1 MFIPWRKRP
10 DLQITPPQQGRTGWG
25 VKDPVTLSYYELRD
39 EEYFV
44 MSQLERP
51 VAVSDVCTAFGERF
65 RPQTLA
71 PEELSRFVGQLI
83 QQGLL
88 ISQQPG
94 YGRLLA
100 AKFANSVKAQR
111 WSKFS
116 NLLAIRF
123 RGFDPDKMLGW
134 MAARC
139 GWLFSAWFVMA
150 AGMLIL
156 SAVILVIVQFDQ
168 LVARLP
174 EARGWLSAQNLVL
187 MVCILACVKVVHEIG
202 HGLACKRFGG
212 ECHEMGLM
220 LLVFTPCLYCNVSD
234 IWMLSSKWQRMA
246 VSAAGI
252 AIEATIAAAC
262 TFLWWFSEPGLFHS
276 VCLNLMIV
284 CSVSTIVFN
293 GNPLLRYDGYFILSD
308 WLEIPN
314 LYPQSVAAVQRRLAN
329 WYFGLNIPLSRPLS
343 TQQELGL
350 IAYGVISAT
359 YRTFLTL
366 SILGALYYWLKPRGF
381 APFVQ
386 MFGAITIMLMFG
398 LPIVHFSRWVKAPD
412 QRANIQWPQFRFKA
426 GLTLLA
432 LAAIMFVPLPTRV
445 STTAI
450 IEPENAA
457 RVYVTA
463 EGTLVESVKPG
474 STVTLKQQLAKLVD
488 PRLER
493 ELARLEGEVA
503 EYRVRLDQ
511 FERRRINEPGVAAQ
525 IPIVREAL
533 REMEQQLQRR
543 SQDAE
548 RLVLRAPRAGTVM
561 QVQQSSRSQPGSLPY
576 WSATPLDERNRG
588 CFLRAGTTVCLV
600 GDPSHLEATL
610 VINQGD
616 FPLVR
621 AGQSVRLNLVEVPG
635 QTLTGEVVEL
645 AGLDIDLMPS
655 SLIRRANLPTR
666 MTSSGMIKPVGT
678 WYQARVRLSKIPD
691 SLLPGT
697 VGHAKIVVDPQSLF
711 TGFRRWFGRTF
722 G

>member
-1 MFIPWRKRP
+1 MSIPWRKRP
-10 DLQITPPQQGRTGWG
+10 DLQITPPQQGRRSWG

-44 MSQLERP
+44 MSQLERS
-51 VAVSDVCTAFGERF
+51 VDAGELCAAFGERF
-65 RPQTLA
+65 QPQTLA

-88 ISQQPG
+88 VSQQFG
-94 YGRLLA
+94 YGRVLA
-100 AKFANSVKAQR
+100 GKVANATKAKR

-123 RGFDPDKMLGW
+123 RGFDPDKFLGW
-134 MAARC
+134 LAARC
-139 GWLFSAWFVMA
+139 GWLFSPWFLTA
-150 AGMLIL
+150 AGMLIV
-156 SAVILVIVQFDQ
+156 SALVLVIVQFDQ

-174 EARGWLSAQNLVL
+174 EARSWLSAQNLVL
-187 MVCILACVKVVHEIG
+187 MVCILACVKVLHEIG

-234 IWMLSSKWQRMA
+234 VWMLSSKWKRMA

-252 AIEATIAAAC
+252 AIEATIAASC

-276 VCLNLMIV
+276 ICLNLMIV
-284 CSVSTIVFN
+284 CSVSTVLFN

-314 LYPQSVAAVQRRLAN
+314 LYPQSVSAVQRRLAN
-329 WYFGLNIPLSRPLS
+329 WYFGLNIPMSRPLS
-343 TQQELGL
+343 VQQEWGL
-350 IAYGVISAT
+350 ISYGVISAT

-366 SILGALYYWLKPRGF
+366 SILGGLYYWLKPHGLV
-381 APFVQ
+381 PFVQ

-398 LPIVHFSRWVKAPD
+398 LPVVNLFRWVKAPE
-412 QRANIQWPQFRFKA
+412 QQASIQWPQFRFKA

-450 IEPENAA
+450 LEPENAA

-463 EGTLVESVKPG
+463 EGTLVDSVKPG
-474 STVTLKQQLAKLVD
+474 SMVESKQQLAKLVD

-511 FERRRINEPGVAAQ
+511 LERRRINEPGVSTQ

-533 REMEQQLQRR
+533 HEMEQQLQRR

-561 QVQQSSRSQPGSLPY
+561 PAQHQIRSQPGSLPY
-576 WSATPLDERNRG
+576 WSVTPLDERNRG

-600 GDPSHLEATL
+600 GDPSQLEATL

-621 AGQSVRLNLVEVPG
+621 VGQSVRLSLVEAPG

-645 AGLDIDLMPS
+645 AGLDIDLMTNN
-655 SLIRRANLPTR
+655 LIRRANLPTR

-678 WYQARVRLSKIPD
+678 WYQARVRLSAPPD
-691 SLLPGT
+691 SLLSGT
-697 VGHAKIVVDPQSLF
+697 VGHAKIIVNPQSLF

>member
-1 MFIPWRKRP
+1 MSIPWRKRP
-10 DLQITPPQQGRTGWG
+10 DLQITPPHQGRRSWG

-44 MSQLERP
+44 MSQLERS
-51 VAVSDVCTAFGERF
+51 VDAGELCAAFGERF

-88 ISQQPG
+88 VSQQFG
-94 YGRLLA
+94 YGRLLE
-100 AKFANSVKAQR
+100 AKVANATKAKR
-111 WSKFS
+111 WSKIS

-123 RGFDPDKMLGW
+123 RGFDPDKFLGW
-134 MAARC
+134 LAARC
-139 GWLFSAWFVMA
+139 GWLFSPWFLTA
-150 AGMLIL
+150 AGLLIV
-156 SAVILVIVQFDQ
+156 SALVLVIVQFDQ
-168 LVARLP
+168 LLARLP
-174 EARGWLSAQNLVL
+174 EARSWLSAQNVVL
-187 MVCILACVKVVHEIG
+187 MVCILACVKVLHEIG

-252 AIEATIAAAC
+252 AIEATIAASC

-276 VCLNLMIV
+276 ICLNLMIV
-284 CSVSTIVFN
+284 CSVSTVIFN

-314 LYPQSVAAVQRRLAN
+314 LYPQSVSAVQRRLAN
-329 WYFGLNIPLSRPLS
+329 WYFGLNIPMSRPLS
-343 TQQELGL
+343 AQQEWGL

-366 SILGALYYWLKPRGF
+366 SILGALYYWLKPHGLT
-381 APFVQ
+381 PFVQ

-398 LPIVHFSRWVKAPD
+398 LPIMNLSRWVKAPD
-412 QRANIQWPQFRFKA
+412 QQANIQWPQFQFKA

-432 LAAIMFVPLPTRV
+432 LMGILFVPLPTRV

-450 IEPENAA
+450 LEPENAA

-463 EGTLVESVKPG
+463 EGTLVDSIKPG
-474 STVTLKQQLAKLVD
+474 STVESKQLLATLVD

-511 FERRRINEPGVAAQ
+511 LERRRINEPGVSTQ

-533 REMEQQLQRR
+533 HEMEQQLQRR

-561 QVQQSSRSQPGSLPY
+561 PVQHQSRSPTGSLPY

-600 GDPSHLEATL
+600 GDPSQLEATL

-621 AGQSVRLNLVEVPG
+621 VGQSVRLSLIEAPG

-645 AGLDIDLMPS
+645 AGLDIDLMTG

-678 WYQARVRLSKIPD
+678 WYQARVRLSTPPN

-697 VGHAKIVVDPQSLF
+697 VGHAKIIVDPQSLF

>member
-10 DLQITPPQQGRTGWG
+10 DLQITPPQTGRRSWG

-44 MSQLERP
+44 MSQLEHP
-51 VAVSDVCTAFGERF
+51 VAVSDVCAAFGERF

-71 PEELSRFVGQLI
+71 PEELSRFVGELI

-88 ISQQPG
+88 VSLQPG
-94 YGRLLA
+94 YGRVLA
-100 AKFANSVKAQR
+100 AKLAKATKSKL
-111 WSKFS
+111 WSRFS

-123 RGFDPDKMLGW
+123 RGFDPERFLGL
-134 MAARC
+134 MADRC
-139 GWLFSAWFVMA
+139 GWLFSPWFVTA
-150 AGMLIL
+150 AGMLIA
-156 SAVILVIVQFDQ
+156 SAVVLVIVQFDQ
-168 LVARLP
+168 LIARLP
-174 EARGWLSAQNLVL
+174 EARSWLSAQNLVL

-276 VCLNLMIV
+276 ICLNLMIV
-284 CSVSTIVFN
+284 CSVSTIIFN

-314 LYPQSVAAVQRRLAN
+314 LYSQSVAAVQRRLAN

-343 TQQELGL
+343 LQQEWGL
-350 IAYGVISAT
+350 IAYGIISAT
-359 YRTFLTL
+359 YRTFLNL
-366 SILGALYYWLKPRGF
+366 SILGALYYWLKPHGLV
-381 APFVQ
+381 PFVQ
-386 MFGAITIMLMFG
+386 MFGVITTMLMFG
-398 LPIVHFSRWVKAPD
+398 LPIVNLSRWVKAPD

-426 GLTLLA
+426 GMTLLA
-432 LAAIMFVPLPTRV
+432 LLAILFVPLPTRV

-450 IEPENAA
+450 LEPENAA

-474 STVTLKQQLAKLVD
+474 LTVESKQQLAKLVD
-488 PRLER
+488 SRLER

-511 FERRRINEPGVAAQ
+511 LERRRIHEPGVSVQ
-525 IPIVREAL
+525 IPIVRESL
-533 REMEQQLQRR
+533 HELEQQLQRR

-548 RLVLRAPRAGTVM
+548 RLVLRAPRAGMVM
-561 QVQQSSRSQPGSLPY
+561 PVQQQGRSQSGSLPY
-576 WSATPLDERNRG
+576 WSATPLDERNQG

-600 GDPSHLEATL
+600 GDPSQLEATL

-621 AGQSVRLNLVEVPG
+621 AGQSVRLRLVEAPG
-635 QTLTGEVVEL
+635 HTLTGEVVEL
-645 AGLDIDLMPS
+645 AGLDIDLVSS

-666 MTSSGMIKPVGT
+666 ITSSGMIKPVGT
-678 WYQARVRLSKIPD
+678 WYQARVRLSAPPD

-697 VGHAKIVVDPQSLF
+697 VGQAKIIVDPQSLL

>member
-1 MFIPWRKRP
+1 VSIPWRKRP
-10 DLQITPPQQGRTGWG
+10 DLQITPPQQGGQSWG

-44 MSQLERP
+44 MSQLDLP
-51 VAVSDVCTAFGERF
+51 VEAVDLCAAFGERF
-65 RPQTLA
+65 RPQILE
-71 PEELSRFVGQLI
+71 PEELSRFLGQLI

-88 ISQQPG
+88 VSQQLG

-100 AKFANSVKAQR
+100 AKCENSMKAKR
-111 WSKFS
+111 WSKIS

-123 RGFDPDKMLGW
+123 RGFDPDKFLGW
-134 MAARC
+134 LAERC
-139 GWLFSAWFVMA
+139 GWLFSPWFLTS
-150 AGMLIL
+150 AGMLIV
-156 SAVILVIVQFDQ
+156 SAVVLVIVQFDQ
-168 LVARLP
+168 LIARLP
-174 EARGWLSAQNLVL
+174 EARSWLSAQNLVL
-187 MVCILACVKVVHEIG
+187 MACILACVKVLHEIG

-252 AIEATIAAAC
+252 GIEATIAAAC

-276 VCLNLMIV
+276 VCLNMMIV
-284 CSVSTIVFN
+284 CSVSTIIFN

-314 LYPQSVAAVQRRLAN
+314 LYPQSVAAVQTRLAN

-343 TQQELGL
+343 MQQEWGL
-350 IAYGVISAT
+350 IAYGVISAA

-366 SILGALYYWLKPRGF
+366 SIMWALYYWLKPHGLV
-381 APFVQ
+381 PFVQ
-386 MFGAITIMLMFG
+386 IFGAITIMLMFG
-398 LPIVHFSRWVKAPD
+398 IPIVNLFRWVKAPD
-412 QRANIQWPQFRFKA
+412 QRANIDWAQFRFKA

-432 LAAIMFVPLPTRV
+432 LSSIIFVPLPMRV

-450 IEPENAA
+450 LESENAA

-463 EGTLVESVKPG
+463 EGTLVDSVKSG
-474 STVTLKQQLAKLVD
+474 SKVDLKQQLAKLVD

-511 FERRRINEPGVAAQ
+511 LERRRINEPGVSTQ
-525 IPIVREAL
+525 IPVVREAL
-533 REMEQQLQRR
+533 HDLEQQFKRR

-548 RLVLRAPRAGTVM
+548 RLVLRAPRAGIVM
-561 QVQQSSRSQPGSLPY
+561 PIQQQSRSQPGSLPY

-600 GDPSHLEATL
+600 GDPSQLEATL
-610 VINQGD
+610 VINQAD
-616 FPLVR
+616 FPLIR
-621 AGQSVRLNLVEVPG
+621 SGQSVRIRLVEAPG
-635 QTLTGEVVEL
+635 QTLTGEVIEL
-645 AGLDIDLMPS
+645 AGLDIDLLS
-655 SLIRRANLPTR
+655 GSLIRRANLPTR
-666 MTSSGMIKPVGT
+666 ITSSGMIKPVGT
-678 WYQARVRLSKIPD
+678 WYQARVRLLTPPD

-697 VGHAKIVVDPQSLF
+697 VGHAKIIVDPQSLF
-711 TGFRRWFGRTF
+711 TGFRRWLGRTF

>member
-10 DLQITPPQQGRTGWG
+10 DLQITPAQQGRRSWG

-51 VAVSDVCTAFGERF
+51 VAVSDVCAAFGERF
-65 RPQTLA
+65 RPQILA
-71 PEELSRFVGQLI
+71 PEELSRFLGQLI

-88 ISQQPG
+88 VSQQPG
-94 YGRLLA
+94 YGRVLA
-100 AKFANSVKAQR
+100 ARSANATKSKR

-134 MAARC
+134 LAARC
-139 GWLFSAWFVMA
+139 DWLFSPWFVTA

-156 SAVILVIVQFDQ
+156 SAVVLVIVQFDQ

-174 EARGWLSAQNLVL
+174 EARSWLSTQNLVL

-234 IWMLSSKWQRMA
+234 VWMLSSKWKRMA

-276 VCLNLMIV
+276 ICLNLMIV

-329 WYFGLNIPLSRPLS
+329 WYFGLNIPLARPLS
-343 TQQELGL
+343 TQQEWGL
-350 IAYGVISAT
+350 IAYGAISAT

-366 SILGALYYWLKPRGF
+366 SILAALYYWLKPHGLV
-381 APFVQ
+381 PFVQ
-386 MFGAITIMLMFG
+386 LFGAITIMLMFG
-398 LPIVHFSRWVKAPD
+398 LPIVKLSRWVKAPD
-412 QRANIQWPQFRFKA
+412 QRDNIQWPQFRFKA
-426 GLTLLA
+426 GLTLLG

-450 IEPENAA
+450 LEPQNAA

-474 STVTLKQQLAKLVD
+474 STVESKQQLAKLVD

-511 FERRRINEPGVAAQ
+511 LERRRINEPSVSTQ
-525 IPIVREAL
+525 IPVVREAL
-533 REMEQQLQRR
+533 HEMEQQLQRR
-543 SQDAE
+543 THDAE
-548 RLVLRAPRAGTVM
+548 RLVLRATRAGVVM
-561 QVQQSSRSQPGSLPY
+561 PVQQQGRSQSGSLPY
-576 WSATPLDERNRG
+576 WSATPLDERNQG

-600 GDPSHLEATL
+600 GDPSQLEATL

-621 AGQSVRLNLVEVPG
+621 AGQSVRLSLVEAPG
-635 QTLTGEVVEL
+635 QNLTGEVVEL
-645 AGLDIDLMPS
+645 AGLDIDLMSS

-666 MTSSGMIKPVGT
+666 ITSSGMIKPVGT
-678 WYQARVRLSKIPD
+678 WYQARVRLSTRPD

-697 VGHAKIVVDPQSLF
+697 VGHAKIIVDSQSLF

>member
-1 MFIPWRKRP
+1 MSIPWRKRP
-10 DLQITPPQQGRTGWG
+10 DLQITPPQQGRRSWG

-44 MSQLERP
+44 MSQLERS
-51 VAVSDVCTAFGERF
+51 VDAGELCAAFGERF

-88 ISQQPG
+88 VSQQLG
-94 YGRLLA
+94 YGRVLA
-100 AKFANSVKAQR
+100 AKVANATKAKR
-111 WSKFS
+111 WSKIS

-123 RGFDPDKMLGW
+123 RGFDPDKFLGW
-134 MAARC
+134 LAARC
-139 GWLFSAWFVMA
+139 GWLFSPWFLTA
-150 AGMLIL
+150 AGMLIV
-156 SAVILVIVQFDQ
+156 SALVLVIVQFDQ
-168 LVARLP
+168 LIARLP
-174 EARGWLSAQNLVL
+174 EARSWLSAQNVVL
-187 MVCILACVKVVHEIG
+187 MVCILACVKVLHEIG

-234 IWMLSSKWQRMA
+234 VWMLSSKWKRMA

-252 AIEATIAAAC
+252 AIEATIAASC

-276 VCLNLMIV
+276 ICLNLMIV
-284 CSVSTIVFN
+284 CSVSTVLFN

-329 WYFGLNIPLSRPLS
+329 WYFGLNLPMSRPLS
-343 TQQELGL
+343 AHQEWGL
-350 IAYGVISAT
+350 ISYGVISAT

-366 SILGALYYWLKPRGF
+366 SILGGLYYWLKPHGLV
-381 APFVQ
+381 PFVQ

-398 LPIVHFSRWVKAPD
+398 LPIVNLFRWVKAPE
-412 QRANIQWPQFRFKA
+412 QQASIQWSQFRFKA

-432 LAAIMFVPLPTRV
+432 LTVIMFVPLPTRV

-450 IEPENAA
+450 LEPENAA

-463 EGTLVESVKPG
+463 EGTLVDSVKPG
-474 STVTLKQQLAKLVD
+474 SRVESKQQLAKLVD

-511 FERRRINEPGVAAQ
+511 LERRRINEPGVAVQ
-525 IPIVREAL
+525 IPIVRESL
-533 REMEQQLQRR
+533 HEMEQQLQRR

-561 QVQQSSRSQPGSLPY
+561 PVQHQSRSPSGSLPY
-576 WSATPLDERNRG
+576 WSVTPLDERNRG

-600 GDPSHLEATL
+600 GDPSQLEATL

-616 FPLVR
+616 VPLVR
-621 AGQSVRLNLVEVPG
+621 VGQSVRLSLIEAPG

-645 AGLDIDLMPS
+645 AGLDIDLMS
-655 SLIRRANLPTR
+655 NSLIRRANLPTR
-666 MTSSGMIKPVGT
+666 MTSSGIIKPVGT
-678 WYQARVRLSKIPD
+678 WYQARVRLSTPPD

-697 VGHAKIVVDPQSLF
+697 VGHAKIIVDPQSLF
-711 TGFRRWFGRTF
+711 SGFRRWFGRTF